1 MKKRKI
7 IVACGGAVATST
19 IAAERIKGLCK
30 REGIPLEVVQCRVNE
45 ISSYTDG
52 VDLIVTT
59 SKVKKDYGIPLVHA
73 MAFVS
78 GIGAEKVEENILNN
92 LK

>member
-1 MKKRKI
+1 MKKKKI
-7 IVACGGAVATST
+7 IVSCAGAVATST
-19 IAAERIKGLCK
+19 IAAEKIKELCNK
-30 REGIPLEVVQCRVNE
+30 EGIPLEIIQCRINE
-45 ISSYTDG
+45 IGSYTDG

-59 SKVKKDYGIPLVHA
+59 SKVEKNYGIPLVHG

-78 GIGAEKVEENILNN
+78 GIGAEKLEVEILKY